1 MPESYFYKGR
11 SVSGE
16 LVTGK
21 LEAENQR
28 AAVNLL
34 RARKVF
40 VVEIKA
46 APVFKSSFTDLF
58 RRKIKLKDMA
68 PFCRQFAT
76 MQEAGIPLLKCLD
89 VLKQQT
95 ESKSLRRV
103 VEEVEGGVKRGQSLS
118 EAFKSQGDVVP
129 DIFMNMVAAGEVS
142 GTLDQAL
149 YRLALH
155 FEKEYVL
162 REKIKSAM
170 TYPLFIGGVA
180 LAAVIILMIFVVP
193 VFTDIFTQTGASL
206 PLPTRILIGVST
218 FIAKYWYL
226 LLPGLVI
233 LVFIL
238 RSLCKTGPG
247 KEFTDRLKLKL
258 PVISA
263 LTHKTLISRF
273 TRTLSTLLK
282 SGVPLIQSLQTVER
296 VMDNTV
302 VEKEIKEL
310 EKNIK
315 EGGRIA
321 PLLFKSKVFP
331 PLMVNMVAVGEE
343 SGMLDEL
350 LEKAAVFY
358 DQEIE
363 ALVAR
368 LSSLMEPFLTLTAG
382 IIVGFIALSI
392 YLPLFGIAGAIQGG
406 AGMP

>member
-11 SVSGE
+11 RVSGE
-16 LVTGK
+16 LVRGK
-21 LEAENQR
+21 LKAENQR
-28 AAVNLL
+28 AVVNLL
-34 RARKVF
+34 RARKIF
-40 VVEIKA
+40 VVEIKT
-46 APVFKSSFTDLF
+46 APVSRFSLADFF

-76 MQEAGIPLLKCLD
+76 MQEAGLPLIKCLD
-89 VLKQQT
+89 VLGQQS
-95 ESKSLRRV
+95 ESKGLRRV
-103 VEEVEGGVKRGQSLS
+103 IEEVEDGVKRGQNLS

-129 DIFMNMVAAGEVS
+129 EIFINMIAAGEVS

-149 YRLALH
+149 HRLALH
-155 FEKEYVL
+155 FEKEYTL

-180 LAAVIILMIFVVP
+180 LTAIIILMIFVVP

-206 PLPTRILIGVST
+206 PLPTLILIGAST

-226 LLPGLVI
+226 LLPGLVV
-233 LVFIL
+233 LAFIL
-238 RSLCKTGPG
+238 RYLIGTRPG
-247 KEFTDRLKLKL
+247 KEFTDRLKLRL
-258 PVISA
+258 PVIGG
-263 LTHKTLISRF
+263 LTHKTLTSRF

-296 VMDNTV
+296 VMDNTLG
-302 VEKEIKEL
+302 EKEIREL

-321 PLLFKSKVFP
+321 PLLFKSKIFP
-331 PLMVNMVAVGEE
+331 PLVVNMVAVGEE

-350 LEKAAVFY
+350 LEKTAVFY

-363 ALVAR
+363 AMVAR
-368 LSSLMEPFLTLTAG
+368 LSSLMEPFLILVTG

-392 YLPLFGIAGAIQGG
+392 YLPLFEMAGAIQGG
-406 AGMP
+406 TGIP